1 MAAQRLTGALLL
13 ALLPL
18 VAGAQQAVIAEDD
31 EGHLVT
37 LRQPARR
44 VVSLAPQVTELLYA
58 AGAGRRIVGSVALAD
73 HPPEAASL
81 PKVGDS
87 GALNLKAIAALKPDL
102 IVAWPQG
109 HTAAQ
114 WRRLQRL
121 GKPIYVYRDPTDWA
135 RVGQTLRQFGA
146 LLGSDK
152 AAQAAAADYEGRLRA
167 LTLKSRERTPLAVF
181 VQLWPEPLTTV
192 NGEHPASGALAL
204 CGARNA
210 LADLPTRVAPIKP
223 AAVLAARPEAMVLP
237 EVAGAPPEQLTQA
250 LAIWKDERAF
260 ELVSQQAV
268 VPVAADML
276 TTPTPRALSGVEGLC
291 EDLDRIRQAR
301 TGLRQP

>member
-1 MAAQRLTGALLL
+1 MWALLL

-18 VAGAQQAVIAEDD
+18 AVAAQQAVIAEDD

-44 VVSLAPQVTELLYA
+44 VVSLAPQVTELLYE
-58 AGAGRRIVGSVALAD
+58 AGAGRRLVGTVALAD
-73 HPPEAASL
+73 HPPEAAAL

-87 GALNLKAIAALKPDL
+87 GALDLKAIAALKPDL

-114 WRRLQRL
+114 WKRLQRL
-121 GKPIYVYRDPTDWA
+121 GKPIYVYRDPANWA
-135 RVGQTLRQFGA
+135 RVEQTLRQFGA

-152 AAQAAAADYEGRLRA
+152 AAQAAAASYEGRLRA
-167 LTLKSRERTPLAVF
+167 LTLKSRDRTPLSVF

-204 CGARNA
+204 CGAGNA
-210 LADLPTRVAPIKP
+210 LADLPTRVAQVKP
-223 AAVLAARPEAMVLP
+223 AAVLAAKPQALVLP

-250 LAIWKDERAF
+250 LAIWRDERAF
-260 ELVSQQAV
+260 DLVSQQAV
-268 VPVAADML
+268 VPVPADAL
-276 TTPTPRALSGVEGLC
+276 TAPTPRALAAVEALC
-291 EDLDRIRQAR
+291 DSLDRIRLAR
-301 TGLRQP
+301 AGLRQP